1 MKKAEGKITHTVSFD
16 YSVLYFRDGELLDAP
31 PDEIEARADV
41 AREAVTQAQ
50 ALFSL
55 IGLVDARELAGLC
68 ENYPESARQMF
79 ETVASVGFEMLNEA
93 FSAVA
98 EISDLREKDGGAE

>member
-1 MKKAEGKITHTVSFD
+1 MREREGKITRRVRFD
-16 YSVLYFRDGELLDAP
+16 YSVLYFRDGEPLDSP

-50 ALFSL
+50 ALLDL
-55 IGLVDARELAGLC
+55 IGLVDARELAGMC

-79 ETVASVGFEMLNEA
+79 ETVAALGSEILGEA
-93 FSAVA
+93 FSAIA
-98 EISDLREKDGGAE
+98 EISDLRGKEGRAA